1 MAELSSVMS
10 VPIKQAFI
18 FSPFAA
24 LRKLLSKDA
33 LLPMQENKIFKLP
46 LFFNFEFSVLNCFDF

>member
-1 MAELSSVMS
+1 MS
-10 VPIKQAFI
+10 VPIKQALI
-18 FSPFAA
+18 FSSFAA

-46 LFFNFEFSVLNCFDF
+46 LFFNFDLSVLNCFDF